1 MSKSRQTRKGSGG
14 KRSKRPVRSAA
25 EPVSRAQQEAE
36 AAAPADLAGRVSSA
50 QRTGP
55 ANRAASTGRP
65 ASVSRAPYAVSAAT
79 ATAPANFSQEY
90 HYVLGDLKRIAILA
104 AAMFAILIALALILT

>member
-1 MSKSRQTRKGSGG
+1 MSKTRQTRKGSGG
-14 KRSKRPVRSAA
+14 KRSKRPVRSAT
-25 EPVSRAQQEAE
+25 EPVSRARQEAE
-36 AAAPADLAGRVSSA
+36 AAAPTDVAGRASFA

-55 ANRAASTGRP
+55 APRAASSGRP
-65 ASVSRAPYAVSAAT
+65 ASVSRAPYAISAA
-79 ATAPANFSQEY
+79 AAPAPANFSQEY